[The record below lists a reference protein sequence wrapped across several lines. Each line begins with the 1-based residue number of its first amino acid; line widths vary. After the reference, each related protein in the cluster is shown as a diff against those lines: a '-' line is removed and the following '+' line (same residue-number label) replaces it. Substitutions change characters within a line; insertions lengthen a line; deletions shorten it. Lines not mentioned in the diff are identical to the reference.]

1 MNVYQIVTNR
11 ILEEMEKGC
20 VPWKKPWMSMS
31 MQSGAY
37 NRITKRPYSILNQ
50 LLLQHE
56 GEYATIRQWNQ
67 LGGTIK
73 KGSKS
78 EIVVFWK
85 MQKFEEKKE
94 NGEVE
99 EKNIPLLRY
108 YRVFHISEVEGVT
121 PLPQPDFFESIGIEE
136 GDEVIRDYEER
147 EHITIREII
156 SDRAYYSL
164 SGDRIVIPDRNQYED
179 LHEFYSTVYHE
190 MVHSTGHP
198 SRLDRGLSQAL
209 FGSDT
214 YSKEELVAEMG
225 AAMLMRTVGIDTES
239 SLKNSASYIHGWM
252 QQIRQDERLVVSAA
266 AKAEKAVRYILGN
279 VDEDISVD
287 TAV

>member
-11 ILEEMEKGC
+11 ILEELEKGC
-20 VPWKKPWMSMS
+20 VPWKKPWMSMR
-31 MQSGAY
+31 MQCGAY

-50 LLLQHE
+50 LLLRHE

-67 LGGTIK
+67 LGGTVK

-85 MQKFEEKKE
+85 MQKFEEE
-94 NGEVE
+94 REDGEIE
-99 EKNIPLLRY
+99 EKNVPLLRY

-121 PLPQPDFFESIGIEE
+121 PLPQPDFFESTGIEE
-136 GDEVIRDYEER
+136 GDEVIRNYEEQ
-147 EHITIREII
+147 EHIIIREII
-156 SDRAYYSL
+156 SDKAYYSL
-164 SGDRIVIPDRNQYED
+164 SRDQIVIPDRNQYED
-179 LHEFYSTVYHE
+179 IHEFYSTTYHE

-198 SRLDRGLSQAL
+198 SRLDRELSFA
-209 FGSDT
+209 SDT
-214 YSKEELVAEMG
+214 YSKEELIAEIG

-252 QQIRQDERLVVSAA
+252 KQIRQDERLIVSAA
-266 AKAEKAVRYILGN
+266 AKAEKAVKYILGN
-279 VDEDISVD
+279 VDENISVD
-287 TAV
+287 NSI